1 MTDSRFNDQPREAQL
16 RKIAQEIID
25 DLTASRR
32 QYRRKPN
39 AGHHLMV
46 CMKDDAYDAVRRV
59 MREHNLSKS
68 GAVHHL
74 VRLGAGLDP
83 LLP

>member
-1 MTDSRFNDQPREAQL
+1 MTDPPAKPRDYGRAKE
-16 RKIAQEIID
+16 RP
-25 DLTASRR
+25 S
-32 QYRRKPN
+32 
-39 AGHHLMV
+39 HHLMV
-46 CMKDDAYDAVRRV
+46 CLHADALDAVRRV

-74 VRLGAGLDP
+74 VRLGAGLSS

>member
-1 MTDSRFNDQPREAQL
+1 MSKPKPTPRPYG
-16 RKIAQEIID
+16 
-25 DLTASRR
+25 RR
-32 QYRRKPN
+32 SIERPS
-39 AGHHLMV
+39 HHLMV
-46 CMKDDAYDAVRRV
+46 VLRADALDAVRRV

>member
-1 MTDSRFNDQPREAQL
+1 MSQPSQKPRPYG
-16 RKIAQEIID
+16 
-25 DLTASRR
+25 RR
-32 QYRRKPN
+32 SIERPS
-39 AGHHLMV
+39 HHLMV
-46 CMKDDAYDAVRRV
+46 VLRADALDAVRRV

>member
-1 MTDSRFNDQPREAQL
+1 MTDPPKPRPYG
-16 RKIAQEIID
+16 
-25 DLTASRR
+25 RR
-32 QYRRKPN
+32 ITHRPS
-39 AGHHLMV
+39 HHLMV
-46 CMKDDAYDAVRRV
+46 CLRADALDAVRQV

-74 VRLGAGLDP
+74 VRLGAGLPP

>member
-1 MTDSRFNDQPREAQL
+1 MARLFLMSQPKPKPRPYG
-16 RKIAQEIID
+16 
-25 DLTASRR
+25 RR
-32 QYRRKPN
+32 PAERPS
-39 AGHHLMV
+39 HHLMV
-46 CMKDDAYDAVRRV
+46 CLHADALDAVRRV

-74 VRLGAGLDP
+74 VRLGAGLSS

>member
-1 MTDSRFNDQPREAQL
+1 MTDPPTKPRDYGRAKE
-16 RKIAQEIID
+16 RP
-25 DLTASRR
+25 S
-32 QYRRKPN
+32 
-39 AGHHLMV
+39 HHVMV
-46 CMKDDAYDAVRRV
+46 CLHDDALDAVRRV

-74 VRLGAGLDP
+74 VRLGAGLSS

>member
-1 MTDSRFNDQPREAQL
+1 MTDPP
-16 RKIAQEIID
+16 KP
-25 DLTASRR
+25 R
-32 QYRRKPN
+32 QYRRRPKAP
-39 AGHHLMV
+39 HHLMV
-46 CMKDDAYDAVRRV
+46 CIQDDTYDAVCQV

-74 VRLGAGLDP
+74 VRLGAGLPP